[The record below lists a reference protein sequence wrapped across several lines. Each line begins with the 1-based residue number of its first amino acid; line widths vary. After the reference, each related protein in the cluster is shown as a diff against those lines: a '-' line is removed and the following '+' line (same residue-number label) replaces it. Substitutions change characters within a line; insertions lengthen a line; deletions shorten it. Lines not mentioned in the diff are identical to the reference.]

1 MATGAIDANGQVA
14 KLFAAY
20 DGDVDVS
27 KLDFESAVAVVL
39 TNRTEALDQVLNGQL
54 ADMNQRNA
62 QIKALNKL
70 NELLRASK
78 DGAGVGQANAST
90 YTANGGWNGVWGDN
104 GTSQT
109 VNGVSTFFPKND
121 IYN

>member
-62 QIKALNKL
+62 QIKALNKF
-70 NELLRASK
+70 NEMLRTSK
-78 DGAGVGQANAST
+78 DGAAIGTQNKAISDQMGRSVL
-90 YTANGGWNGVWGDN
+90 NGGNYSLTTIN
-104 GTSQT
+104 GTTTAYS
-109 VNGVSTFFPKND
+109 
-121 IYN
+121 

>member
-70 NELLRASK
+70 NEMIRTSK
-78 DGAGVGQANAST
+78 DGSAIGDYNAANAKGSGET
-90 YTANGGWNGVWGDN
+90 KTVTFNGQSVKYKAGDLYD
-104 GTSQT
+104 QI
-109 VNGVSTFFPKND
+109 KD
-121 IYN
+121 